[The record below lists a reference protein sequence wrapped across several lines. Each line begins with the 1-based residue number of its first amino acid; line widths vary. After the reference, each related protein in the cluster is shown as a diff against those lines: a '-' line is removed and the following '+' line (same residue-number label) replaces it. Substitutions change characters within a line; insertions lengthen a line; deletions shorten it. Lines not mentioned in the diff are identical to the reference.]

1 VEFGFRENPFLD
13 VPDLRF
19 TYRHRIFQDVSADLM
34 FVRMSD
40 RRGIALIEG
49 PVGSGKTTLL
59 ATLDDNRKPGEAS
72 VTLSAHRRLTVAKM
86 IDICAKALGFS
97 IDKDAGPD
105 DLEVYL
111 HAFSRH
117 LGEMTN
123 KGGVILLIDR
133 AEMLSAGFFED
144 LPRLLAL
151 GRDGRAAVHVVLAVT
166 CADDADPLPRAFDV
180 VQDQIHF
187 RSWLGSMSEDEVDRY
202 VAHRMIVAGDS
213 TGKLF
218 SKEGLGALNLYSGG
232 VPGRVNA
239 ICRQCIE
246 FLTAEFMQEAGADT
260 VQRAADILGFK
271 PQPRPAPSPPEQE
284 PKKGAR
290 GKGKGISWPGLRSRK
305 QRKSNPAAPDGAA
318 KKGRERQPADS
329 ALRPEDAFEDTKNV
343 VGLPPRNQGAGQA
356 AAVQARLLQSGTR
369 GPGGRSAAARQQRPA
384 EDPSLALVPGA
395 REKQRRVPAVTDL
408 PVLPDDAWDEDPVGG
423 ESRPGDPKQR
433 ERSPKAT
440 IKEIRSRRPYLLS
453 RLAAVAFVLLLGV
466 VLLGVFGRQDKPDEA
481 ILAEATPVPES
492 YAVTPSD
499 TRLTSLE
506 GRVAD
511 LADRLTQVQVERDSL
526 VATLSALQ
534 LADQEAKLEPENGGT
549 VSSNTGNSLVLDLQ
563 RQLTTLGLDP
573 GDRDG
578 QLGRKTL
585 NAIARYQEQQGL
597 KVDRRA
603 TRALLDHMQA
613 LNHLKQAVV
622 LYHEKDYEAAE
633 AAYDAV
639 VRLQP
644 GDPDARF
651 FRGLARLQLG
661 DTRDAVEDL
670 TWQGKADPRVPI
682 AAFPPALVYFI
693 QERLKALDFDPGRGD
708 GLYDAGTKNAIGAYQ
723 RVQGIPYN
731 PDPTRDLLRHLE
743 VYNHHASAIEAYHQ
757 GETERALELYDLV
770 LSLRGDDAEAYFNRG
785 LAYRKAGDADK
796 ALADYNAAIEQDP
809 SLAKAYYERGN
820 LEAQEGRYTV
830 ALADYFSAAKAWVF
844 QD

>member
-1 VEFGFRENPFLD
+1 
-13 VPDLRF
+13 
-19 TYRHRIFQDVSADLM
+19 
-34 FVRMSD
+34 
-40 RRGIALIEG
+40 
-49 PVGSGKTTLL
+49 
-59 ATLDDNRKPGEAS
+59 
-72 VTLSAHRRLTVAKM
+72 
-86 IDICAKALGFS
+86 
-97 IDKDAGPD
+97 
-105 DLEVYL
+105 
-111 HAFSRH
+111 
-117 LGEMTN
+117 
-123 KGGVILLIDR
+123 
-133 AEMLSAGFFED
+133 
-144 LPRLLAL
+144 
-151 GRDGRAAVHVVLAVT
+151 
-166 CADDADPLPRAFDV
+166 
-180 VQDQIHF
+180 
-187 RSWLGSMSEDEVDRY
+187 
-202 VAHRMIVAGDS
+202 
-213 TGKLF
+213 
-218 SKEGLGALNLYSGG
+218 
-232 VPGRVNA
+232 
-239 ICRQCIE
+239 
-246 FLTAEFMQEAGADT
+246 
-260 VQRAADILGFK
+260 
-271 PQPRPAPSPPEQE
+271 
-284 PKKGAR
+284 
-290 GKGKGISWPGLRSRK
+290 
-305 QRKSNPAAPDGAA
+305 
-318 KKGRERQPADS
+318 
-329 ALRPEDAFEDTKNV
+329 
-343 VGLPPRNQGAGQA
+343 
-356 AAVQARLLQSGTR
+356 
-369 GPGGRSAAARQQRPA
+369 
-384 EDPSLALVPGA
+384 
-395 REKQRRVPAVTDL
+395 
-408 PVLPDDAWDEDPVGG
+408 
-423 ESRPGDPKQR
+423 
-433 ERSPKAT
+433 
-440 IKEIRSRRPYLLS
+440 
-453 RLAAVAFVLLLGV
+453 LAAVAFVLLLGV
-466 VLLGVFGRQDKPDEA
+466 VLLGVFGRQDKSDEA

-526 VATLSALQ
+526 VAALSALQ

-563 RQLTTLGLDP
+563 RQLPALGLDP

-585 NAIARYQEQQGL
+585 NAIARYQEQQDL

-603 TRALLDHMQA
+603 TRTLLDHMQA

-633 AAYDAV
+633 SAYDAV

-661 DTRDAVEDL
+661 DTHDAVEDL
-670 TWQGKADPRVPI
+670 TWQGEADQRVSI
-682 AAFPPALVYFI
+682 AEFPPARVYFI

-757 GETERALELYDLV
+757 GETEKALELYDLV

-796 ALADYNAAIEQDP
+796 ALVDYNAAIEQDP

-830 ALADYFSAAKAWVF
+830 ALADYFSAAKTWIF